1 MEEEM
6 GGLWE
11 LKDRKWCSRTPSS
24 GYHVALFT
32 VINTQP
38 LCVYK
43 HKAKKSKTEEKG
55 RGVEG
60 GYLLGRRKVS
70 TRVESGL
77 MDVIT
82 LHCTQVGHFQNYF

>member
-11 LKDRKWCSRTPSS
+11 LKDRKWCSRTPPS

-43 HKAKKSKTEEKG
+43 HKAKESKTEG
-55 RGVEG
+55 REEG
-60 GYLLGRRKVS
+60 GYSMGRRKVS
-70 TRVESGL
+70 TEVERR
-77 MDVIT
+77 
-82 LHCTQVGHFQNYF
+82 